1 MRGNEDKSE
10 SLRRE
15 NEYSREAD
23 NGVVTNLG
31 EGLREGKG
39 RKGGEEEDRQGRGK
53 EGRGWEGG
61 EKGRKGEGKI
71 GRGNKEKCVGTV
83 TSLQVHILFI

>member
-15 NEYSREAD
+15 NEYNREAD

-39 RKGGEEEDRQGRGK
+39 RKCGEEEDR

-61 EKGRKGEGKI
+61 EKGRKGEGKK
-71 GRGNKEKCVGTV
+71 GRGNKEKYVGTV